1 MKDLEKL
8 LNEELEKQEMVE
20 LSLEEFFEKHIK
32 ENKEERKWK

>member
-20 LSLEEFFEKHIK
+20 LTLEEFFEKHIK
-32 ENKEERKWK
+32 ELEDE